1 MKRQALF
8 FSVFGAAMLALPAF
22 AAPGASAAAGAPAA
36 SGMMELRW
44 GKNAFNFEGMPSGPQ
59 PLRNLSRR
67 PDGTANAGQLVGDYK
82 NPILTPEAATVVKQ
96 KGELAIAGKGFPN
109 SQDQCRAVA
118 PPFTLAMGLAL
129 QMLPVK
135 NGDITIIYDQ
145 NANVRHIRMNG
156 MHPANLKPTAMGD
169 SVGHWEGDTLVIDTV
184 GVKVD
189 RFTSVDR
196 FGTPQS
202 EAMHVVERYRLIDG
216 ATAKAQVDQF
226 EFNEG
231 TVGGGGRNG
240 GGRDAGYTRDTSLKG
255 LQLELTMEDPKVFT
269 APLTARVTYRRLVT
283 RLEENVCPDNPVDHY
298 PGEWIGLPKAER
310 PDF

>member
-8 FSVFGAAMLALPAF
+8 LSIFTTAMFALPAF
-22 AAPGASAAAGAPAA
+22 AADAA
-36 SGMMELRW
+36 SEMMGLRW

-67 PDGTANAGQLVGDYK
+67 PDGTAEAGRLVGDYR
-82 NPILTPEAATVVKQ
+82 NPILTPEAAAVVKQ

-109 SQDQCRAVA
+109 AQDQCRAIA
-118 PPFTLAMGLAL
+118 PPFSSAMQLGFA
-129 QMLPVK
+129 MLPAK
-135 NGDITIIYDQ
+135 GGNITIIYDQ
-145 NANVRHIRMNG
+145 NANVRHIRMNAA
-156 MHPANLKPTAMGD
+156 HPANLTPTPMGD
-169 SVGHWEGDTLVIDTV
+169 SIGRWEGETLVVDTV

-216 ATAKAQVDQF
+216 ALAKAQQSKY
-226 EFNEG
+226 ETSEG

-240 GGRDAGYTRDTSLKG
+240 GGRDAGYNPDTNLKG
-255 LQLELTMEDPKVFT
+255 LQLDVTMEDPKVFK
-269 APLTARVTYRRLVT
+269 APLTARVTYRRLMT
-283 RLEENVCPDNPVDHY
+283 NWTESVCADNPMEHY
-298 PGEWIGLPKAER
+298 KDEWIGLPKADR